1 MTSARGR
8 LSTTV
13 IALLLTTGCTMTSSS
28 DSDPELRGPL
38 VAEDVVRLDLRDP
51 PTREEAG
58 FAEGRNSLVIER
70 VGEAIDVEIVLP
82 DDRLLRTEAF
92 GVDLSGPL
100 GLRPGE
106 SADHLHRVLLNRRLP
121 DLDAVS
127 AALMEEADALAL
139 DPKDIQDFVEQVG
152 NPPSDND
159 SRVLVGAP
167 AAPPAIDVEVRY
179 GSGGDWILSYS
190 FTFPDGQ

>member
-1 MTSARGR
+1 MTPAPRR
-8 LSTTV
+8 VTTAM
-13 IALLLTTGCTMTSSS
+13 IALLMTTGCTMTSSS
-28 DSDPELRGPL
+28 EPELRGPL
-38 VAEDVVRLDLRDP
+38 GAEDVVRLDLRDP

-58 FAEGRNSLVIER
+58 FAEGRNSLVLER
-70 VGEAIDVEIVLP
+70 VGEAVDVEILLP
-82 DDRLLRTEAF
+82 GGRVLRTEAF

-106 SADHLHRVLLNRRLP
+106 SADRLHGVLLDRRLP

-127 AALMEEADALAL
+127 RELMEEADALAL
-139 DPKDIQDFVEQVG
+139 DPRDIQAFVDQVG
-152 NPPSDND
+152 SPPSDSDN
-159 SRVLVGAP
+159 RVLTASP

-190 FTFPDGQ
+190 FTFPDPD

>member
-13 IALLLTTGCTMTSSS
+13 IALLLTTGCTMTS
-28 DSDPELRGPL
+28 DPDPGPRGPL

-51 PTREEAG
+51 PTRQEAG

-70 VGEAIDVEIVLP
+70 VGDAIDVEIVLP
-82 DDRLLRTEAF
+82 GDRVLRTEAF

-106 SADHLHRVLLNRRLP
+106 SAERLHRVLLNRRLP

-127 AALMEEADALAL
+127 AELMEEADALAL

-152 NPPSDND
+152 NPPSHTDN
-159 SRVLVGAP
+159 RVLVGAP
-167 AAPPAIDVEVRY
+167 EEPPAIDVEVRY
-179 GSGGDWILSYS
+179 GSDGDWILSYS
-190 FTFPDGQ
+190 FTFPDGR